1 MYVSVCECSDYHL
14 KKLFMLT
21 WENACSQSLV
31 FTTRATRVSSFTHG
45 SMHIFS
51 PLVRFKK

>member
-21 WENACSQSLV
+21 WENAGSQSLV